1 MIIEIASRI
10 FSERGFR
17 DATHQMICGE
27 AGVNRAAINHHFGD
41 KRSLYRAVWQH
52 LLDTVS
58 QENPVSGNLTSN
70 SVPIERFEA
79 HIRALLNRHSGNGAG
94 RYLARLRIQEQVNP
108 TGLVDDIVAAH
119 HQANRSEMLSV
130 LRELLG
136 AKTPDMVVNFY
147 ETCVLALCRG
157 EWFNSDADKTDLP
170 MSKRSNCSRVE
181 SSDSCSWESKIRFT

>member
-1 MIIEIASRI
+1 M
-10 FSERGFR
+10 
-17 DATHQMICGE
+17 
-27 AGVNRAAINHHFGD
+27 
-41 KRSLYRAVWQH
+41 
-52 LLDTVS
+52 
-58 QENPVSGNLTSN
+58 SGNLTSN

-79 HIRALLNRHSGNGAG
+79 HIRALLNRHAGNGAG

-119 HQANRSEMLSV
+119 HQAHRSEMLSV

-157 EWFNSDADKTDLP
+157 EWFNSDADK
-170 MSKRSNCSRVE
+170 KRPANVEEIELLASRIKRFMLLGIKN
-181 SSDSCSWESKIRFT
+181 KIHLMPANSPLINTRE